1 MLGLGRE
8 AGLGPVATQPGPW
21 AGGSL
26 AAGWVGL
33 EVCGSR
39 KVFDQNLEQRLSL
52 TVLETRREGA
62 MMAEWM
68 KRAVREVT
76 AYRTPLLGFFQGS
89 VVKSM
94 GSGAMQPAF
103 NPGSD
108 TY

>member
-1 MLGLGRE
+1 M
-8 AGLGPVATQPGPW
+8 GP
-21 AGGSL
+21 
-26 AAGWVGL
+26 
-33 EVCGSR
+33 EVYGSR

-62 MMAEWM
+62 VMAELM

-76 AYRTPLLGFFQGS
+76 AHHTPRSGFFQGS

-94 GSGAMQPAF
+94 GSGAMPPAF

-108 TY
+108 SY